1 MLTGGA
7 MPSHFRTSW
16 LFVIVT
22 DGDPLDLRTH
32 VKNLFIAGKPVDLKS
47 KHTDLYEIFS
57 RRP

>member
-1 MLTGGA
+1 
-7 MPSHFRTSW
+7 MPRHFRSSW